1 VNPQALR
8 PVRDRALRG
17 LPVAALALGLA
28 GCATV
33 PPGPALQALPGSR
46 MTPEQFA
53 ADDARCRA
61 AATARLGGVTPAEAA
76 NQSAA
81 ASTVAGTAIGA
92 VSGALMDG
100 SSGAAVG
107 AGMGLLY
114 GALAGVGSSQ
124 GAYAAT
130 QQQFDALY
138 FACMYAR
145 GHKVPVPA
153 NDVARHRAYYES
165 VAASLAGPAA
175 PPPPDAP
182 PPDGRPPGPPP
193 PR

>member
-1 VNPQALR
+1 LA
-8 PVRDRALRG
+8 AA
-17 LPVAALALGLA
+17 VAALLLA
-28 GCATV
+28 GCAAV
-33 PPGPALQALPGSR
+33 PGGPALQALPGSR
-46 MTPEQFA
+46 MTAGQFA
-53 ADDARCRA
+53 ADDGQCRA
-61 AATARLGGVTPAEAA
+61 AATARLGGMTPSDAA

-107 AGMGLLY
+107 AGIGLLY
-114 GALAGVGSSQ
+114 GALAGVGASQ

-130 QQQFDALY
+130 QQQYDTLY

-153 NDVARHRAYYES
+153 NDAARYRSFYDS
-165 VAASLAGPAA
+165 VAASAEQAAAA
-175 PPPPDAP
+175 PPPPDMP
-182 PPDGRPPGPPP
+182 PPDYRPPSVPP

>member
-1 VNPQALR
+1 MGP
-8 PVRDRALRG
+8 RG
-17 LPVAALALGLA
+17 EGAAPRRLVPLGAAAVLWLA

-33 PPGPALQALPGSR
+33 PGGPGLQALPGSG
-46 MTPEQFA
+46 MTAGQFT
-53 ADDARCRA
+53 ADDGQCRA
-61 AATARLGGVTPAEAA
+61 AATARLGGMTPSDAA

-81 ASTVAGTAIGA
+81 ASAVAGTAIGA

-107 AGMGLLY
+107 AGIGLLY
-114 GALAGVGSSQ
+114 GALAGVGASQ

-130 QQQFDALY
+130 QQQFDTLY

-153 NDVARHRAYYES
+153 NDVARYRSFYDS
-165 VAASLAGPAA
+165 VSASAGHAAAA
-175 PPPPDAP
+175 PPPDY
-182 PPDGRPPGPPP
+182 RPPSALP